1 MEPQGRATHVRRVRL
16 DVHVRVVRRRRFV
29 AQHARRGPICR
40 RTAQHAQ
47 HVRVSFTA
55 RVEHFT
61 NQHQTKVNHHALRQ
75 RLTHVLQHHLIR
87 RHFIHLLMRQLLIQE
102 QHRLVQQIP
111 LWRLGLT
118 FRVGQ
123 LELQQL
129 PDVRPCT
136 LMMQPVERFRPKM
149 YNIIQR
155 PKNTITLPTLLCI
168 IRRRPPVIIYTL
180 DYMIIIVVR
189 HLIRPKVVC
198 CTARRLSVRRDITV
212 RAAVSRH
219 AIPARMRSD
228 GALPFVRW
236 GIIVRR
242 GHPKQHSARAEDI
255 ERQPAERLLIV
266 VPSVQSGH
274 IVRRVQPGVHHVVPV
289 PPQLRQVRQAARH
302 SVRHVPTKQGSVRGR
317 PRGHGLQTLW
327 RISAR

>member
-1 MEPQGRATHVRRVRL
+1 M
-16 DVHVRVVRRRRFV
+16 

-47 HVRVSFTA
+47 RVQLSFTA
-55 RVEHFT
+55 RVEHFR
-61 NQHQTKVNHHALRQ
+61 NLHQTKVNHHALRQ
-75 RLTHVLQHHLIR
+75 RLTHVLQHHLLFR

-118 FRVGQ
+118 FKVGQ

-212 RAAVSRH
+212 LVAMFRY
-219 AIPARMRSD
+219 AILARMRSD
-228 GALPFVRW
+228 GDVQFVLLVT
-236 GIIVRR
+236 IVRR
-242 GHPKQHSARAEDI
+242 GHLRRLSVRQVHTEAAQVVQPHLTVRCVGITSILMPGPAVARPVPLRSI
-255 ERQPAERLLIV
+255 LTV
-266 VPSVQSGH
+266 VP
-274 IVRRVQPGVHHVVPV
+274 QPQPMPVLHLVKRPLRLTRMVVPV
-289 PPQLRQVRQAARH
+289 HLMEQAVPQRQH
-302 SVRHVPTKQGSVRGR
+302 
-317 PRGHGLQTLW
+317 
-327 RISAR
+327 